1 MLVTSVLILFY
12 YLFFFVL
19 FNVIFQIP
27 ISFILAHPIHPSNSL
42 PVVRSLSVSLSFVSS
57 QSLSCSYILYIY
69 SRSYSLSL
77 SLSRFSL
84 LIYILLRVAGFPLF
98 PLFFLRPPGTC
109 CPLLR
114 FAAKIL
120 RHCSGV
126 SGALEGPSFQ
136 NHCPQ
141 RTHQTAY
148 AKRESRRRTVGSRR
162 NLGQADL
169 SRIFH
174 FYI

>member
-77 SLSRFSL
+77 SRFSL

-98 PLFFLRPPGTC
+98 PLLFCVRLERVVLFCVSPQKYCGIVQVFRERLKVLHSKITARNERIKLLMQRGSPDVV
-109 CPLLR
+109 PLDP
-114 FAAKIL
+114 
-120 RHCSGV
+120 V
-126 SGALEGPSFQ
+126 E
-136 NHCPQ
+136 
-141 RTHQTAY
+141 T
-148 AKRESRRRTVGSRR
+148 
-162 NLGQADL
+162 
-169 SRIFH
+169 
-174 FYI
+174 